1 MHRAC
6 SKRCSALAAAEVVID
21 TMALVESVN
30 LGQEYEGR
38 YALRNTTL
46 KIDAGEVFALIGPTG
61 AGKTTLLRLLGLLEL
76 PASGQIYFDGI
87 DVTHSRRHRL
97 DARRRMSFVQQK
109 PIVFSMSVYDNVTCG
124 LKWRHEKKGVIRSK
138 VESALESVGM
148 VEYKN
153 RSAKTLSGGETQR
166 VAIARALVT
175 EPEVLLLDEP
185 TANLDPASIS
195 RIEEILAHIIHERR
209 TTVVMA
215 THDMFQGQR
224 LAGRIG
230 VLVNG
235 EMLQIGSPSEV
246 FWSPKSREVAEF
258 VGMENILCGVV
269 VEKDDDLVTIDVNGN
284 AIQAISHHT
293 VGDKVY
299 ALVRPEDITFTLSKE
314 TSTARNV
321 FGGGITR
328 LAPVGPLIRIEMD
341 CGFPLLGVVTR
352 RSAQEL
358 GLTTGKQVYA
368 SFKATA
374 IHIIKRLN

>member
-21 TMALVESVN
+21 TMALVEIIN
-30 LGQEYEGR
+30 LGQKYEGR
-38 YALRNTTL
+38 HVLRNTTL
-46 KIDAGEVFALIGPTG
+46 RVDAGEVFALIGPTG

-87 DVTHSRRHRL
+87 DVTHSRHHRL

-124 LKWRHEKKGVIRSK
+124 LKWRHEKKEVIRSK

-148 VEYKN
+148 AEYKN

-166 VAIARALVT
+166 VAIARALVI
-175 EPEVLLLDEP
+175 EPEVLILDEP
-185 TANLDPASIS
+185 TANLDPVSIS
-195 RIEEILAHIIHERR
+195 RIEEILEQIIRERR
-209 TTVVMA
+209 TTIVMA

-230 VLVNG
+230 VLING
-235 EMLQIGSPSEV
+235 EMLQVGSHNEV
-246 FWSPKSREVAEF
+246 FWSPENADVANF
-258 VGMENILCGVV
+258 VGMENILAGLVL
-269 VEKDDDLVTIDVNGN
+269 KQDDGLIDVDLGGNIIQGMAGN
-284 AIQAISHHT
+284 A
-293 VGDKVY
+293 VGDKVSV
-299 ALVRPEDITFTLSKE
+299 LVRPEDVTLSLAKE
-314 TSTARNV
+314 TTSARNILIGSISRTV
-321 FGGGITR
+321 S
-328 LAPVGPLIRIEMD
+328 VGPLVRTELD
-341 CGFPLLGVVTR
+341 CGFPLIALVTR

-358 GLTTGKQVYA
+358 ELSVGKQIYA

-374 IHIIKRLN
+374 THVITG